1 MTNRL
6 LEKINEAEYYKRLY
20 ANAQATV
27 DVIYMKTQS
36 ELSDAIKLLDIQ
48 EAVKK
53 EYKLQQ
59 KIGAR

>member
-1 MTNRL
+1 MTSRV
-6 LEKINEAEYYKRLY
+6 IEALNKADYYKRLY

-48 EAVKK
+48 EAIKK